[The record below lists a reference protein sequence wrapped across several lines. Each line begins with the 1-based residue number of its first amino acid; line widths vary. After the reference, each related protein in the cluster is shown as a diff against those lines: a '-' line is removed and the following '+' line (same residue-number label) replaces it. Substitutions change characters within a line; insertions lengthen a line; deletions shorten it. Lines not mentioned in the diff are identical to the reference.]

1 MPVNVGFL
9 LATNRSDWAGY
20 LARFKRTLKNRGNG
34 NKAKIFPRKGA
45 GGEFADVL
53 AAATALANDP
63 QIKVIVTAGTMGA
76 QACKQATAT
85 NQKPFVY
92 ASIGDPALTG
102 LTPTGNFTGGS
113 NGQVKYVPER
123 VKHMTDNPIFVN
135 KFAVVGNYNN
145 EPVKTAMNDAR
156 QKLIDKGKQVVQ
168 LSDSTLTPNDDIE
181 DFIARLEGLGVKS
194 LYCCSDLWLT
204 VNSTELNVEAHA
216 AGMKTMWE
224 IEDQKLVHR
233 ADDACGV
240 SFDDMFDK
248 AAEYADKLCQNIP
261 IGTLPLFEPPLSHVH
276 LLKKPTKKSPPRRPK
291 YKAQAKKRPAAAK
304 KKKARPRR

>member
-20 LARFKRTLKNRGNG
+20 LARFKRKLKNMGNG
-34 NKAKIFPRKGA
+34 NKAKIFPRRGA
-45 GGEFADVL
+45 GGEFNDVL
-53 AAATALANDP
+53 AAATTLANDP

-113 NGQVKYVPER
+113 NGQVKFVPER
-123 VKHMTDNPIFVN
+123 VTHMTSNPIFVN
-135 KFAVVGNYNN
+135 KFAVVGNFNN
-145 EPVKTAMNDAR
+145 EPVKTAMTKAH
-156 QKLIDKGKQVVQ
+156 QKLIDKGKLVVA
-168 LSDSTLTPNDDIE
+168 LSASTLTPTDDIE
-181 DFIARLEGLGVKS
+181 EFIARLEGLGVKS

-224 IEDQKLVHR
+224 IEDQRLVHR

-240 SFDDMFDK
+240 NFDDMFDK
-248 AAEYADKLCQNIP
+248 AAEYADKLCQNVP

-276 LLKKPTKKSPPRRPK
+276 LLKPKKKSPPPRPK

-304 KKKARPRR
+304 KKKARKSR